1 MSYAGRNTKDYS
13 DDWDAFERGLKLKS
27 TLDLTYYARNLI
39 SSACRVEGND
49 DFANALYDKLTRRA
63 SLVNAEISRRGVDR
77 APRTTMEER
86 KRKCDELAAQLE
98 NLQPASPP
106 PGPSTGARFDD
117 PPIPTRIT
125 PLIPVPR
132 TRTPSPPPVSL
143 RTDERLE
150 EEEDETTQPYT
161 PPAYKKFKLGEQS
174 FEGEDK

>member
-1 MSYAGRNTKDYS
+1 MAYNGRNNKDYS
-13 DDWDAFERGLKLKS
+13 DDWEAFERGLKSKS

-86 KRKCDELAAQLE
+86 KRKCDELAAQLDKFS
-98 NLQPASPP
+98 PASPTP
-106 PGPSTGARFDD
+106 SPSTGARHDD

-132 TRTPSPPPVSL
+132 TRTPSPPPFSL

-150 EEEDETTQPYT
+150 EEDENTQPYT
-161 PPAYKKFKLGEQS
+161 PPALKKFKLGEQS